1 MSPAK
6 LLLVIAL
13 IFLVCRQ
20 KQTRRVV
27 ETKSANS
34 RRFIK
39 RKCGMNAPKQPA
51 ACGMPRTAKRSIPV
65 IIF

>member
-6 LLLVIAL
+6 LVLVIAL

-20 KQTRRVV
+20 KQTRRSI

-34 RRFIK
+34 RKFIK
-39 RKCGMNAPKQPA
+39 RKCGMDAPKRPA
-51 ACGMPRTAKRSIPV
+51 ACGMPQTAKRSIPV